1 MCEIKYKVFFV
12 KNVTRNFFGNDKI
25 KVGLIDFSNLMIE
38 KIIKKQSSE
47 MQKDFKKS
55 NLDILTEE
63 NDRLL
68 KNLKR
73 PSGSYRAA

>member
-1 MCEIKYKVFFV
+1 MTNKIFQ
-12 KNVTRNFFGNDKI
+12 KN
-25 KVGLIDFSNLMIE
+25 L
-38 KIIKKQSSE
+38 SSFT
-47 MQKDFKKS
+47 QKDLKKS

-73 PSGSYRAA
+73 PRGSHRAA

>member
-1 MCEIKYKVFFV
+1 MF
-12 KNVTRNFFGNDKI
+12 
-25 KVGLIDFSNLMIE
+25 E
-38 KIIKKQSSE
+38 KIDKKQSSE

-68 KNLKR
+68 KSLKR

>member
-1 MCEIKYKVFFV
+1 MSRGIFLGTIRLKVFFY
-12 KNVTRNFFGNDKI
+12 RS
-25 KVGLIDFSNLMIE
+25 SNSMIE
-38 KIIKKQSSE
+38 KIIKKQSSV

-68 KNLKR
+68 KSLKR

>member
-1 MCEIKYKVFFV
+1 MIKIGF
-12 KNVTRNFFGNDKI
+12 NRS
-25 KVGLIDFSNLMIE
+25 SNSMIE

-47 MQKDFKKS
+47 IQKDFKKS

-68 KNLKR
+68 KSLKR
-73 PSGSYRAA
+73 PSGSYRAAW

>member
-1 MCEIKYKVFFV
+1 MIK
-12 KNVTRNFFGNDKI
+12 
-25 KVGLIDFSNLMIE
+25 IDFNRSSNSMIE
-38 KIIKKQSSE
+38 KIIKKQASE

-68 KNLKR
+68 KSLKR

>member
-1 MCEIKYKVFFV
+1 MSRGILL
-12 KNVTRNFFGNDKI
+12 G
-25 KVGLIDFSNLMIE
+25 KVGSKMILYISNSMIE

-55 NLDILTEE
+55 NLEILTEE

-68 KNLKR
+68 KSLKR